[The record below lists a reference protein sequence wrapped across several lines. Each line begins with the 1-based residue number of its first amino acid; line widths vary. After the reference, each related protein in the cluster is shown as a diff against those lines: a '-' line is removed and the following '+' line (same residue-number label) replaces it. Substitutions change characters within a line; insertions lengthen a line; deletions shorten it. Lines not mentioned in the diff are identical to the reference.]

1 MQLVCLLTI
10 YKNNNYF
17 LIQYWFQ
24 LWYNTMFEGD
34 YMLERILPFAHN
46 KINEYTSKDD
56 IVIDMTAG
64 NGNDTLFLASLSKK
78 VYAFDIQKEAISN
91 TKKLLEENNVTNVEL
106 ICDSHCNV
114 QKYVSEKIQC
124 AVFNLGHR
132 PNGNPAIT
140 TVASTTISALK
151 SLFPLMKVNSLIS
164 IVVYVGHQNGETEST
179 QLYEYVSTLPSKT
192 FDVGLYSTLNKK
204 NAPYNILIEKIGELL

>member
-1 MQLVCLLTI
+1 MKFVASELTFSQASGLKSILDSFMLVIISSAVSPVNGGYPDNKT
-10 YKNNNYF
+10 K
-17 LIQYWFQ
+17 
-24 LWYNTMFEGD
+24 
-34 YMLERILPFAHN
+34 IL
-46 KINEYTSKDD
+46 
-56 IVIDMTAG
+56 
-64 NGNDTLFLASLSKK
+64 
-78 VYAFDIQKEAISN
+78 ISN